1 MPRWPRSEVL
11 PTAIPK
17 GVRGLPPPE
26 ATRLRWAQEKLLSV
40 FKRWGFR
47 EVLTPTFEYLE
58 VFAHATGDEGRGRTF
73 KFVDR
78 QTGLLLALRSDLTP
92 QVARMVATTMRHHPL
107 PLRLAY
113 SASVFRHE
121 ETQAGRQREF
131 FQAGVELIGSD
142 RPEAD
147 AEMISMAVEGCQ
159 EVGLRQ
165 FQIDVG
171 QVEYLRGMLNALDP
185 SPELRRKILSAL
197 RRKDALELEITLNPL
212 PVEARLKE
220 GILKLTTLYGGDAVL
235 EEAKAWAATEQ
246 SRGALENLTQVYEIL
261 RTYGLAEHIIIDL
274 GETYAFDYHTGV
286 VFQVFTESLG
296 YPIGGGGR
304 YDNLIG
310 QFGYP
315 CPATGFAFELEKILA
330 ALEAQGILPS
340 DKGPDFIIIDF
351 NPDKRQ
357 ALHIAQTLRS
367 KGYAVARDI
376 IQRDLEG
383 SLSYARVNA
392 IPRAIILGLEGV
404 PGDLLHLRDVRT
416 ETDATLSIAEFCQ
429 HVRDGT
435 LTWAT

>member
-1 MPRWPRSEVL
+1 VI

-17 GVRGLPPPE
+17 GVRVLPPRE
-26 ATRLRWAQEKLLSV
+26 AARLRWIEKKLLTV
-40 FKRWGFR
+40 FGRWGFR
-47 EVLTPTFEYLE
+47 EILTPTFEYLE
-58 VFAHATGDEGRGRTF
+58 VFVHGAGDGVEGKAF

-92 QVARMVATTMRHHPL
+92 QVARMVAATLRHHPL

-121 ETQAGRQREF
+121 EPQAGRQREF

-147 AEMISMAVEGCQ
+147 AEMISMAVEGCR
-159 EVGLRQ
+159 EAGLRH

-171 QVEYLRGMLNALDP
+171 QVEYLRGMLNTLNP
-185 SPELRRKILSAL
+185 SPELRRRILSAL
-197 RRKDALELEITLNPL
+197 RRKDAVELELTLRPL

-220 GILKLTTLYGGDAVL
+220 AIQNLTTLYGGEAIL
-235 EEAKAWAATEQ
+235 QKAKAWAVTDQ
-246 SRGALENLTQVYEIL
+246 SRIALENLTQVYGVL
-261 RTYGLAEHIIIDL
+261 KTYGLAEHIIIDL

-296 YPIGGGGR
+296 YPIGSGGR

-315 CPATGFAFELEKILA
+315 CPATGFAFELEKVLA
-330 ALEAQGILPS
+330 ALETEGVLPA
-340 DKGPDFIIIDF
+340 DRGPDFLIIDF

-357 ALHIAQTLRS
+357 ALQIAQTLRNS
-367 KGYAVARDI
+367 GYAVARDI
-376 IQRDLEG
+376 IRRDLEG
-383 SLSYARVNA
+383 SLHYARVSA
-392 IPRAIILGLEGV
+392 IPRVIILGLEGK
-404 PGDLLHLRDVRT
+404 PGDALTLRDLTTGT
-416 ETDATLSIAEFCQ
+416 ETTFALADFCQ
-429 HVRDGT
+429 QVRDRT
-435 LTWAT
+435 LPWPT

>member
-1 MPRWPRSEVL
+1 MI

-17 GVRGLPPPE
+17 GVRVLPPPE
-26 ATRLRWAQEKLLSV
+26 AARLRWIQKKLLTV
-40 FKRWGFR
+40 FRRWGFR

-58 VFAHATGDEGRGRTF
+58 VFAHEAGDGAYGKTF

-92 QVARMVATTMRHHPL
+92 QVARMVASTMRDHPL

-121 ETQAGRQREF
+121 EPQAGRQREF

-147 AEMISMAVEGCQ
+147 AEMIAMAVEGCQ
-159 EVGLRQ
+159 EAGLRH

-171 QVEYLRGMLNALDP
+171 QVEYLRGMLNALNP
-185 SPELRRKILSAL
+185 SPELRRRILSAL
-197 RRKDALELEITLNPL
+197 RRKDAVELELTLKPL
-212 PVEARLKE
+212 PAEARLKE
-220 GILKLTTLYGGDAVL
+220 GIQHLTTLYGREAIL
-235 EEAKAWAATEQ
+235 ERAKAWAVTEQ
-246 SRGALENLTQVYEIL
+246 SRFALENLTQVYAVL
-261 RTYGLAEHIIIDL
+261 RTYGLADHIIIDL

-296 YPIGGGGR
+296 YPIASGGR

-315 CPATGFAFELEKILA
+315 CPATGFAFELEKVLA
-330 ALEAQGILPS
+330 ALEAEGILPR
-340 DKGPDFIIIDF
+340 DQGPDFLIIDF

-357 ALHIAQTLRS
+357 ALHIARTLRS

-376 IQRDLEG
+376 IRRDLEG
-383 SLSYARVNA
+383 SVHYARVSA
-392 IPRAIILGLEGV
+392 IPRVIVLGLKEM
-404 PGDLLHLRDVRT
+404 PGDRLTLRDLT
-416 ETDATLSIAEFCQ
+416 TGTATTFSVAEFCQ
-429 HVRDGT
+429 QVTDGT
-435 LTWAT
+435 VQWPT

>member
-1 MPRWPRSEVL
+1 VI

-17 GVRGLPPPE
+17 GVRVLPPLE
-26 ATRLRWAQEKLLSV
+26 AARLRWVEQKLLSV
-40 FKRWGFR
+40 FQRWGFR

-58 VFAHATGDEGRGRTF
+58 VFAQGAGDGVEGKTF

-92 QVARMVATTMRHHPL
+92 QVARMVAATMRHHPL

-121 ETQAGRQREF
+121 EPQAGRQREF

-159 EVGLRQ
+159 EAGLQ
-165 FQIDVG
+165 CFQIDVG
-171 QVEYLRGMLNALDP
+171 QVEYLRGMLSALNP

-197 RRKDALELEITLNPL
+197 RRKDAVELQLTLRPL
-212 PVEARLKE
+212 PVEARLKD
-220 GILKLTTLYGGDAVL
+220 GILNLTTLYGGEAVL
-235 EEAKAWAATEQ
+235 EKAKAWAVTEQ
-246 SRGALENLTQVYEIL
+246 SRLALENLTQVYQVL
-261 RTYGLAEHIIIDL
+261 KTYGLAEHIIIDL
-274 GETYAFDYHTGV
+274 GETYAFEYPTGV

-310 QFGYP
+310 QFGYS
-315 CPATGFAFELEKILA
+315 CPATGFAFELEMVLA
-330 ALEAQGILPS
+330 ALDAEGILPA
-340 DKGPDFIIIDF
+340 DQGPDFLIIDF

-357 ALHIAQTLRS
+357 ALHIAQTLRN

-376 IQRDLEG
+376 IRRDLEG
-383 SLSYARVNA
+383 SLYYARVSA
-392 IPRAIILGLEGV
+392 IPRAIILGLEGM
-404 PGDLLHLRDVRT
+404 PEDALTLRDLTTGT
-416 ETDATLSIAEFCQ
+416 ETAFSIAEFCQ
-429 HVRDGT
+429 HVKNGT
-435 LTWAT
+435 LKWRT

>member
-1 MPRWPRSEVL
+1 MI

-17 GVRGLPPPE
+17 GVRVLSPPE
-26 ATRLRWAQEKLLSV
+26 AARLRWVEKKLISV
-40 FKRWGFR
+40 FQRWGFR

-58 VFAHATGDEGRGRTF
+58 VFAHGAGDGVQGKAF

-92 QVARMVATTMRHHPL
+92 QVARMVAATMQHHPL

-121 ETQAGRQREF
+121 EPQAGRQREF

-159 EVGLRQ
+159 EAGLRY

-171 QVEYLRGMLNALDP
+171 QVEYLRGMLNALNP

-197 RRKDALELEITLNPL
+197 RRKDAVELELTLRPL
-212 PVEARLKE
+212 PVEARLKD
-220 GILKLTTLYGGDAVL
+220 GILNLTTLYGGEAVL
-235 EEAKAWAATEQ
+235 EQAKVWAVTEQ
-246 SRGALENLTQVYEIL
+246 SRLALENLIQVYQVL
-261 RTYGLAEHIIIDL
+261 KAYGLAEHIIIDL

-315 CPATGFAFELEKILA
+315 CPATGFAFELEMVLA
-330 ALEAQGILPS
+330 ALEAEGILPA
-340 DKGPDFIIIDF
+340 DRGPDFLIIDF

-357 ALHIAQTLRS
+357 ALHIAQTLRNT
-367 KGYAVARDI
+367 GYAVARDI
-376 IQRDLEG
+376 IRRDLEG
-383 SLSYARVNA
+383 SLDYARVSA
-392 IPRAIILGLEGV
+392 IPRAIILGLEGM
-404 PGDLLHLRDVRT
+404 PGDALTLRDLTTAT
-416 ETDATLSIAEFCQ
+416 ETTFSIAGFCQ
-429 HVRDGT
+429 QVKDGT
-435 LTWAT
+435 LKWPM

>member
-1 MPRWPRSEVL
+1 VI

-17 GVRGLPPPE
+17 GVRVRSPSE
-26 ATRLRWAQEKLLSV
+26 AARLRWVEKKLLSV
-40 FKRWGFR
+40 FQRWGFR

-58 VFAHATGDEGRGRTF
+58 VFAHGAGDGIQGKAF

-92 QVARMVATTMRHHPL
+92 QVARMVAATMRDHPL

-121 ETQAGRQREF
+121 EPQAGRQREF

-159 EVGLRQ
+159 AVGLPY

-171 QVEYLRGMLNALDP
+171 QVEYLRGMLNGLNP

-197 RRKDALELEITLNPL
+197 RRKDAVELKLTLQPL
-212 PVEARLKE
+212 PVEAKLKD
-220 GILKLTTLYGGDAVL
+220 GILNLTTLYGQEEVL
-235 EEAKAWAATEQ
+235 EKAKAWAVTEQ
-246 SRGALENLTQVYEIL
+246 SQLAIENLIQVYQVL
-261 RTYGLAEHIIIDL
+261 KTYGLAEHIIIDL

-296 YPIGGGGR
+296 YPIGSGGR

-310 QFGYP
+310 RFGYP
-315 CPATGFAFELEKILA
+315 CPATGFAFELEMVLA
-330 ALEAQGILPS
+330 ALEAEGILPA
-340 DKGPDFIIIDF
+340 DEGPDFLIIDF

-357 ALHIAQTLRS
+357 ALHIAQTLRNA
-367 KGYAVARDI
+367 GYAVARDI
-376 IQRDLEG
+376 IRRDLGG
-383 SLSYARVNA
+383 SLDYARVSA
-392 IPRAIILGLEGV
+392 IPRAIILGLEGA
-404 PGDLLHLRDVRT
+404 PADTLSLKDLRTGT
-416 ETDATLSIAEFCQ
+416 ETAFSIADFCRQ
-429 HVRDGT
+429 VRDRT
-435 LTWAT
+435 LKWPT

>member
-1 MPRWPRSEVL
+1 MI

-17 GVRGLPPPE
+17 GVRVFPPSE
-26 ATRLRWAQEKLLSV
+26 AALLRWVERKLLSV
-40 FKRWGFR
+40 FQRWGFR

-58 VFAHATGDEGRGRTF
+58 VFAHGAGDGVQGKTF

-92 QVARMVATTMRHHPL
+92 QVARMVAASMHHHPL

-113 SASVFRHE
+113 SASIFRHE
-121 ETQAGRQREF
+121 KPQPGLQREF

-147 AEMISMAVEGCQ
+147 AEMISMAVQGCQ
-159 EVGLRQ
+159 EAGLRH

-171 QVEYLRGMLNALDP
+171 QVEYLRGMLNALNP
-185 SPELRRKILSAL
+185 SPDLRRKILSAL
-197 RRKDALELEITLNPL
+197 RRKDALELELTLRPL

-220 GILKLTTLYGGDAVL
+220 GILKLTTLYGGEAVL
-235 EEAKAWAATEQ
+235 EQAKTWAVTEE
-246 SRGALENLTQVYEIL
+246 SRLALENLNQVYDVL
-261 RTYGLAEHIIIDL
+261 TTYGLAEHIIFDL

-315 CPATGFAFELEKILA
+315 CPATGFAFELEKVLA
-330 ALEAQGILPS
+330 ALEAEGILPA
-340 DKGPDFIIIDF
+340 DQGPNFLIIDF

-357 ALHIAQTLRS
+357 ALHIAQALRN

-376 IQRDLEG
+376 IRRDLDG
-383 SLSYARVNA
+383 SLHYARVSA
-392 IPRAIILGLEGV
+392 IPRAIILGLERM
-404 PGDLLHLRDVRT
+404 PRDALALRDLTAGT
-416 ETDATLSIAEFCQ
+416 ETTFSIAEFCQ
-429 HVRDGT
+429 HVKDGT
-435 LTWAT
+435 LTWPT

>member
-1 MPRWPRSEVL
+1 MI

-17 GVRGLPPPE
+17 GVRVLPPSE
-26 ATRLRWAQEKLLSV
+26 AARLRWVEKKLLSV
-40 FKRWGFR
+40 FQRWGFR
-47 EVLTPTFEYLE
+47 EILTPTFEYLE
-58 VFAHATGDEGRGRTF
+58 VFAQGAGDGVQGKAF

-78 QTGLLLALRSDLTP
+78 QTGLLLALRPDLTP
-92 QVARMVATTMRHHPL
+92 QVARMVAATMRHHPL

-121 ETQAGRQREF
+121 EPQAGRQREF

-147 AEMISMAVEGCQ
+147 AETISMAAEGCQ
-159 EVGLRQ
+159 ETGLRY

-171 QVEYLRGMLNALDP
+171 QVEYLRGMLNALHP

-197 RRKDALELEITLNPL
+197 RRKDAVELELTLRPL
-212 PVEARLKE
+212 PVEAKLKD
-220 GILKLTTLYGGDAVL
+220 GILNLTTLYGREEVL
-235 EEAKAWAATEQ
+235 EKARAWAVTEQ
-246 SRGALENLTQVYEIL
+246 SQLAIENLIQVYQVLKI
-261 RTYGLAEHIIIDL
+261 YGLAEHIIIDL

-315 CPATGFAFELEKILA
+315 CPATGFAFELEMVLA
-330 ALEAQGILPS
+330 ALEAEGILPA
-340 DKGPDFIIIDF
+340 DEGPDFLIIDF

-357 ALHIAQTLRS
+357 ALHIAQTLRNA
-367 KGYAVARDI
+367 GYAVARDI
-376 IQRDLEG
+376 IRRDLKG
-383 SLSYARVNA
+383 SLDYARVSA
-392 IPRAIILGLEGV
+392 IPRAIIMGLEGM
-404 PGDLLHLRDVRT
+404 PGDALSLRDLTAGT
-416 ETDATLSIAEFCQ
+416 ETAFSIVEFCQ
-429 HVRDGT
+429 QVKDRKLQWPT
-435 LTWAT
+435 

>member
-1 MPRWPRSEVL
+1 MI

-17 GVRGLPPPE
+17 GVRVLPPSE
-26 ATRLRWAQEKLLSV
+26 AARLRWVEKKLLSV
-40 FKRWGFR
+40 FQRWGFR

-58 VFAHATGDEGRGRTF
+58 VFAQGAGDGVQGKAF

-78 QTGLLLALRSDLTP
+78 QTGLLLALRPDLTP
-92 QVARMVATTMRHHPL
+92 QVARMVAATMRDHPL

-121 ETQAGRQREF
+121 EPQAGRQREF

-147 AEMISMAVEGCQ
+147 AEMISMAAEGCQ
-159 EVGLRQ
+159 EAGLRY

-171 QVEYLRGMLNALDP
+171 QVEYLRGMLNALHP
-185 SPELRRKILSAL
+185 SPELRRRILSAL
-197 RRKDALELEITLNPL
+197 RRKDAVELELTLRPL
-212 PVEARLKE
+212 PVEAKLKD
-220 GILKLTTLYGGDAVL
+220 GILNLTTLYGREEVL
-235 EEAKAWAATEQ
+235 EKARAWAVTEQ
-246 SRGALENLTQVYEIL
+246 SQLAIENLIQVYQVLKI
-261 RTYGLAEHIIIDL
+261 YGLAEHIIIDL

-315 CPATGFAFELEKILA
+315 CPATGFAFELEMALA
-330 ALEAQGILPS
+330 ALEAEGILPP
-340 DKGPDFIIIDF
+340 DEGPDFLIIDF

-357 ALHIAQTLRS
+357 ALHIAQTLRNA
-367 KGYAVARDI
+367 GYAVARDI
-376 IQRDLEG
+376 IRRDLKG
-383 SLSYARVNA
+383 SLDYARVSA

-404 PGDLLHLRDVRT
+404 PGDALSLRDLTAGT
-416 ETDATLSIAEFCQ
+416 ETAFSIAEFCR
-429 HVRDGT
+429 HIKDGT
-435 LTWAT
+435 LPWPT